1 MEHSTPK
8 CVDPQNFWLGRL
20 ATTTAGYYLN
30 KGVSIVM
37 RLPQNRWLI
46 NVNQRKLGS
55 NLPSYAGLLPWWLLP
70 DEGWCETF
78 TIGLSFGVAKLWQ
91 VYRCIYVLTG
101 DLELWKWASWKW
113 RFPSKCGRNSYEK
126 FRDDP
131 FFDENEDPLAESR
144 TLLVDSASGK
154 KLKSTELQSRAR
166 NPTSPWSWS

>member
-1 MEHSTPK
+1 
-8 CVDPQNFWLGRL
+8 
-20 ATTTAGYYLN
+20 
-30 KGVSIVM
+30 M

-55 NLPSYAGLLPWWLLP
+55 NLPSYGWLLPWWLLP

-144 TLLVDSASGK
+144 TLLVDSASGVNFFIN
-154 KLKSTELQSRAR
+154 T
-166 NPTSPWSWS
+166 TSPRAEPGIQQVHDHDHRYNMI